1 MSCDSDNCKDCNP
14 TDAEQSARG
23 IAEKIVRGPGWAD
36 KYFSVQ
42 NDGLHWDI
50 LIGMIAAAL
59 TAYGEAEYQRGKNQ
73 EYAVVL
79 NEWAKANLNA
89 VSNAR
94 KEADAEGY
102 RRGVED
108 CILQMHIE
116 VQTLKELSMRNGLQ
130 PLESELRGRIEKL
143 RELQRGTGGG
153 K

>member
-1 MSCDSDNCKDCNP
+1 M
-14 TDAEQSARG
+14 TDPSQIARG
-23 IAEKIVRGPGWAD
+23 IACKWQV
-36 KYFSVQ
+36 KYGICEGIP
-42 NDGLHWDI
+42 DLEEA
-50 LIGMIAAAL
+50 IAAAL
-59 TAYGEAEYQRGKNQ
+59 REYGDKQKWTEQAF
-73 EYAVVL
+73 V
-79 NEWAKANLNA
+79 KAL
-89 VSNAR
+89 